1 VLELLLAAGKG
12 GWIPKVSAKQVQRRI
27 AALDAQYT
35 VAQPEAPRWLH
46 CPRDFAMKLF
56 DYEKY
61 NRRTDRLAYGVLLVT
76 FAVAWIAARAG
87 MPFWQ
92 IAIVFLMTGVG
103 LYLIVEDNMRHGH
116 D

>member
-1 VLELLLAAGKG
+1 M
-12 GWIPKVSAKQVQRRI
+12 PKVSAKEVQRRI
-27 AALDAQYT
+27 VMAL
-35 VAQPEAPRWLH
+35 
-46 CPRDFAMKLF
+46 
-56 DYEKY
+56 EKY
-61 NRRTDRLAYGVLLVT
+61 NRRIDRLAYGVLLVT